1 MKYLLT
7 GATGQLALEFIKKLD
22 GVNLYAFEKS
32 KLDVSKEKELKE
44 IIDFVKP
51 DVIINCSAY
60 NNVDGAEN
68 DFENAYKV
76 NSLALKNMALFSYK
90 YKTKIIHF
98 STDYVFDGKKN
109 ELYTE
114 DDKPQPLNKY
124 GFTKLEGE
132 RLLKENYEN
141 YLIFR
146 VSWLYGRGKQNFLYK
161 LNEWSKKFDELK
173 ISTDEVSVPT
183 LTSFVCDVVIK
194 AFNND
199 LRGLFHLV
207 PDGYTS
213 RYNWAVKYF
222 EVLKKDVKIL
232 EAKQKD
238 FNLPAKR
245 PSFSA
250 MNNKLIKNE
259 LGIEVKS
266 WDYYLERF
274 LKESL

>member
-7 GATGQLALEFIKKLD
+7 GAAGQLALEFIKKLD